1 MNWQLVVPSGG
12 KLSDGSGLISSD
24 GNELKGAMPIDGKSK
39 ELSHIS
45 ITLQF

>member
-12 KLSDGSGLISSD
+12 KVSDGSGLISSD
-24 GNELKGAMPIDGKSK
+24 GNELNGAMPIDGRSR